1 MFSSQLDRAR
11 HPLTGRLRGFVL
23 GTILM
28 IAAAAALVSPRTT
41 AATLWVAALGFA
53 ASALW
58 RRDIDWK
65 ELRPGPV
72 ALSLAA
78 FFGYAL
84 LSATWAAHPSI
95 TVEKAC
101 LGMLAAA
108 AAMLVVGLLRQE
120 TRPNLVHM
128 GEGAILGML
137 LGVAFLAVEVFGDQP
152 IKLAVYRTLA
162 LQPADLKPA
171 VFFTWKDNYLQS
183 ISPED
188 LTRNMTDAALFLWP
202 AIMAALGVWWRL
214 GRPIA
219 LVLVAAATATIMCS
233 RHASSQLALLVGFA
247 AFALSCLSLRWA
259 WRTMVAAWFGVCLA
273 VLPLVFLA
281 YKAELHEA
289 VWLYLSA
296 RHRVIIWNYT
306 AEKTLESPWY
316 GIGANQTY
324 LLGPSLEADIP
335 DFKTN
340 PLART
345 LSIHA
350 HNIYLQTWFELGL
363 AGALLLAAAGFFL
376 LRAIRDL
383 GPRLQPY
390 GFATF
395 ASCAA
400 MVATSYGMW
409 QVWLVTSLGLTAVLF
424 ALGAQCLNGDAHP
437 EQTDD

>member
-11 HPLTGRLRGFVL
+11 HPLPSRTRGFVL

-28 IAAAAALVSPRTT
+28 IAAAAALISPRT
-41 AATLWVAALGFA
+41 AAFTFWVAAVGFA

-72 ALSLAA
+72 TFACAA

-95 TVEKAC
+95 TIEKAC
-101 LGMLAAA
+101 LGMVAAA
-108 AAMLVVGLLRQE
+108 SAILMIGFLRQE

-128 GEGAILGML
+128 GEGVVLGML
-137 LGVAFLAVEVFGDQP
+137 VGIAFLAVEVFGDQP
-152 IKLAVYRTLA
+152 IKLAVYRA
-162 LQPADLKPA
+162 LELRPADLKPA
-171 VFFTWKDNYLQS
+171 DFFIWKDNYLQS

-202 AIMAALGVWWRL
+202 AVMASLGVWWRF
-214 GRPIA
+214 GRVTA
-219 LVLVAAATATIMCS
+219 LVLAGCAVATIMGS
-233 RHASSQLALLVGFA
+233 KHASSQLALLVGFA

-259 WRTMVAAWFGVCLA
+259 WRTTIVAWFGICLA
-273 VLPLVFLA
+273 VMPLVFLVHNA
-281 YKAELHEA
+281 RLHEA
-289 VWLYLSA
+289 EWLYPSA

-324 LLGPSLEADIP
+324 LLGPSLETQIP
-335 DFKTN
+335 DFNSN

-345 LSIHA
+345 LSVHA
-350 HNIYLQTWFELGL
+350 HNMYLQTWFELGL
-363 AGALLLAAAGFFL
+363 IGVLLLAAAGFFI
-376 LRAIRDL
+376 LRAIRGL
-383 GPRLQPY
+383 ASSVQPY
-390 GFATF
+390 GLATF

-400 MVATSYGMW
+400 MVSTSYGMW
-409 QVWLVTSLGLTAVLF
+409 QIWLVTSLGLTATLF
-424 ALGAQCLNGDAHP
+424 ALGAQCLEGDAHP
-437 EQTDD
+437 EQND

>member
-11 HPLTGRLRGFVL
+11 HPFSGRLRGFVL
-23 GTILM
+23 GTMLM
-28 IAAAAALVSPRTT
+28 IAAAAALVSPRTAAFTFWAT
-41 AATLWVAALGFA
+41 AIGFA
-53 ASALW
+53 ASTLG

-72 ALSLAA
+72 TFSLAA

-108 AAMLVVGLLRQE
+108 AAMLMVGLLRQE

-128 GEGAILGML
+128 GEGVVLGML
-137 LGVAFLAVEVFGDQP
+137 LGIAFLAVEVFGDQP
-152 IKLAVYRTLA
+152 IKLALYRALE

-171 VFFTWKDNYLQS
+171 PFFTWQGNYLQS

-202 AIMAALGVWWRL
+202 AVMAALGVWRRS
-214 GRPIA
+214 GRAVA
-219 LVLVAAATATIMCS
+219 LVLLATAVATIMCS
-233 RHASSQLALLVGFA
+233 KHASSQLALLIGFA
-247 AFALSCLSLRWA
+247 AFALSSLSLRWA
-259 WRTMVAAWFGVCLA
+259 WRTMIVAWFGICLA

-289 VWLYLSA
+289 EWLYPSA

-306 AEKTLESPWY
+306 AEKTLESPWH

-324 LLGPSLEADIP
+324 LLGPSLEAQIP

-350 HNIYLQTWFELGL
+350 HNVYLQTWFELGL
-363 AGALLLAAAGFFL
+363 VGALLLAAAGFFL
-376 LRAIRDL
+376 LGAIRHL
-383 GPRLQPY
+383 GPRQQAY

-400 MVATSYGMW
+400 MVSTSYGMW
-409 QVWLVTSLGLTAVLF
+409 QIWLVTSLGLTATLF
-424 ALGAQCLNGDAHP
+424 ALGAQCLDGDAHP

>member
-11 HPLTGRLRGFVL
+11 HPLSGRLRGFVL

-41 AATLWVAALGFA
+41 AFTLWVAAIGFA
-53 ASALW
+53 ASTLS
-58 RRDIDWK
+58 RRDIDWRD
-65 ELRPGPV
+65 LRPGPV
-72 ALSLAA
+72 TFSLTA
-78 FFGYAL
+78 FLGYAL

-101 LGMLAAA
+101 LGMLTAA
-108 AAMLVVGLLRQE
+108 AAMLMVGLLRQE

-128 GEGAILGML
+128 GEGVALGML
-137 LGVAFLAVEVFGDQP
+137 LGIGFLAIEVFGDQP
-152 IKLAVYRTLA
+152 IKLALYRA
-162 LQPADLKPA
+162 LELRPADLKPA
-171 VFFTWKDNYLQS
+171 DFFIWKDNYLQG

-188 LTRNMTDAALFLWP
+188 LTRNMTDATLFLWP
-202 AIMAALGVWWRL
+202 AVMAALGVWWRF
-214 GRPIA
+214 GRVVA
-219 LVLVAAATATIMCS
+219 FVLLAVAVMTIMCS
-233 RHASSQLALLVGFA
+233 KHASSQLALLVGFA

-259 WRTMVAAWFGVCLA
+259 WRTMVVAWFGICLA

-281 YKAELHEA
+281 HSAELHEA
-289 VWLYLSA
+289 EWLYPSA

-306 AEKTLESPWY
+306 AEKTLESPWH

-324 LLGPSLEADIP
+324 LLGPSLEAQIP
-335 DFKTN
+335 DFKSN

-363 AGALLLAAAGFFL
+363 VGALLLTAAGFFL
-376 LRAIRDL
+376 LRAVRNL

-390 GFATF
+390 AFATF

-400 MVATSYGMW
+400 MVSTSYGMW
-409 QVWLVTSLGLTAVLF
+409 QVWLVTSLGLTATLF
-424 ALGAQCLNGDAHP
+424 ALGAQCLEDNAHP
-437 EQTDD
+437 EQTSD